1 MVRSRG
7 ASLSILVGKFLSCGS
22 IVGLRLR
29 LMHPDEERL
38 PLATLINATAE
49 VPPLEC
55 VWDALCLQEPSPALP
70 ISADAVC
77 YGSVS
82 VCSSRARH
90 GLLPALTS
98 RLQRFPSFRRW
109 HLFTCIV
116 DASGYGLLRLSL
128 SSVFSTQ

>member
-1 MVRSRG
+1 
-7 ASLSILVGKFLSCGS
+7 
-22 IVGLRLR
+22 
-29 LMHPDEERL
+29 MHPDEEHL
-38 PLATLINATAE
+38 PLPTLLDATAE